1 MKVIK
6 IGGNVI
12 DDPAALEKFQAD
24 FASMPGDKILV
35 HGGGKIA
42 TGIARSL
49 GIETVMVGGRR
60 VTDRPMLD
68 VVTMVYAGLINKN
81 MVAALQVLGCNAIG
95 MSGAD
100 GAAIVSHRR
109 TGGDVDYGYV
119 GDVDS
124 VNAEGVK
131 KLADAGFTPV
141 FCAITYD
148 GKNGTLLN
156 TNADTVASQV
166 AVGMARLTPSEL
178 IFCFEKD
185 GVLADPADDSSVI
198 RRIDS
203 VSYQELKAD
212 GTVSGGMLPKLEN
225 AFWALRS
232 GVERVIIT
240 SPAYIADH
248 NAPHTEIVL

>member
-24 FASMPGDKILV
+24 FAS
-35 HGGGKIA
+35 
-42 TGIARSL
+42 
-49 GIETVMVGGRR
+49 MVGGRR

-119 GDVDS
+119 GDV
-124 VNAEGVK
+124 
-131 KLADAGFTPV
+131 DAGFTPV

-225 AFWALRS
+225 AFGALRS

>member
-1 MKVIK
+1 M
-6 IGGNVI
+6 I
-12 DDPAALEKFQAD
+12 DDRTALEKFQGD
-24 FASMPGDKILV
+24 FARMSGDKILV

-81 MVAALQVLGCNAIG
+81 IVAALQSLGCNAIG

-100 GAAIVSHRR
+100 GASIVSHRR
-109 TGGDVDYGYV
+109 TGGQVDYGYV

-131 KLADAGFTPV
+131 KLSDAGFTPV

-148 GKNGTLLN
+148 GENGTLLN

-166 AVGMARLTPSEL
+166 AVGMAHLTPSEL
-178 IFCFEKD
+178 VFCFEKD
-185 GVLADPADDSSVI
+185 GVLADPADDGSVI
-198 RRIDS
+198 PHIDS
-203 VSYQELKAD
+203 SSYETLKAD

-225 AFWALRS
+225 AFAALGK
-232 GVERVIIT
+232 GVSRVIIT
-240 SPAYIADH
+240 SPAYIANN